1 MIPILLL
8 DASPVSV
15 YFTTSNIPAAIVSH
29 FFLSFVFTDVTV
41 TVTVTAA
48 FSITTV
54 QCSEVT
60 QGVSVRKRNDITLKL
75 TGSGVFGISDHTV
88 IAVLK
93 AEKGSQNFTELL

>member
-1 MIPILLL
+1 M
-8 DASPVSV
+8 
-15 YFTTSNIPAAIVSH
+15 YFTTSNILAAIVSH
-29 FFLSFVFTDVTV
+29 FFLSFVFTDV

-60 QGVSVRKRNDITLKL
+60 QGFSVRKRNDITLKL